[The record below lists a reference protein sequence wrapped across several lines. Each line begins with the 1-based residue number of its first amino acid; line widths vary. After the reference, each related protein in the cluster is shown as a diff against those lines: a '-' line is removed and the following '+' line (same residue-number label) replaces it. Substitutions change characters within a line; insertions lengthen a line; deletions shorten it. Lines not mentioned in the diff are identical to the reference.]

1 MATWA
6 TRRLDELVS
15 PQAELPPV
23 VQTLKLGALDA
34 WGEGWI
40 RKVWNPVPEVLNGDG
55 SMFGGYISALGDQAL
70 AFATMTV
77 VPGNMTFRTTSLNVS
92 FVRVAKDHPL
102 VIEAR
107 VVSQT
112 KSMITARAEFRRQ
125 DGELIAEVSGQQL
138 LQPMPKAGS

>member
-1 MATWA
+1 MTTWA
-6 TRRLDELVS
+6 RQRLDELVS
-15 PQAELPPV
+15 KRAVLPPV
-23 VQTLKLGALDA
+23 VQTMKLGALDT

-40 RKVWNPVPEVLNGDG
+40 RKIWNPSAEVLNSDG

-77 VPGNMTFRTTSLNVS
+77 IPGNMTFRTANLNVS
-92 FVRVAKDHPL
+92 FIRVAKDHPL

-112 KSMITARAEFRRQ
+112 KTMISARSEFRRD
-125 DGELIAEVSGQQL
+125 DGELIAEVWGQQI
-138 LQPMPKAGS
+138 LQPIPV